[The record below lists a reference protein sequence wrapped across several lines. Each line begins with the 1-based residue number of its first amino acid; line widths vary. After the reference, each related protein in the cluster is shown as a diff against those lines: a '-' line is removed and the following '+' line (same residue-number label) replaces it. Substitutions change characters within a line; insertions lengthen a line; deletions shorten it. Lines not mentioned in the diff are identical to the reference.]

1 MSQTPDSASAG
12 ARTRIDKWLWA
23 ARFFKT
29 RSLATQAVD
38 GGKVRLNGERI
49 KPAKEVKA
57 GDTVVA
63 RIGEREIEVAVLAV
77 ADKRGS
83 AAIAQTLYAESAD
96 SVARREAQ
104 SDQRQLVQDPAAS
117 ISGGRPTK
125 RDRRQLG
132 RLHD

>member
-77 ADKRGS
+77 AD
-83 AAIAQTLYAESAD
+83 AQTLYAESAD
-96 SVARREAQ
+96 SVARREGQ
-104 SDQRQLVQDPAAS
+104 RDQRQLVQDPAAS

>member
-1 MSQTPDSASAG
+1 
-12 ARTRIDKWLWA
+12 
-23 ARFFKT
+23 
-29 RSLATQAVD
+29 
-38 GGKVRLNGERI
+38 VRLNGERI

-104 SDQRQLVQDPAAS
+104 RDQRQLVQDPAAS